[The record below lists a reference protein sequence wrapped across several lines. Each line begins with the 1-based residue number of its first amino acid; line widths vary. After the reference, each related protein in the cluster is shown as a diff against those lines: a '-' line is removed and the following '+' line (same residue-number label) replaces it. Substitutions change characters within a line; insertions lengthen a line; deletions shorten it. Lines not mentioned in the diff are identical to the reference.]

1 MNFEHVRDA
10 ALCHPDVAAHLLA
23 LINTALAGNLTK
35 EAAQLL
41 TTSKLLA
48 FTKPEG
54 GTRPIAVGEV
64 IHRVIAK
71 AALLIAAPFARRHFT
86 PIQFGVATPGGA
98 EAIIHTTRTYL
109 KENGSHLALQLDISN
124 AFNAVERGAVF
135 EGLRDSPLSFLI
147 PFTHCSYGA
156 PSELTI
162 DAAFNASNLQS
173 TRDEQLRTWRQA
185 SLPPTLGGP
194 GITDPAV
201 ERFSSC
207 LASTAAAAHLLS
219 ATSTPSHPQ
228 VALLLPLFSA
238 DNTSGS
244 PLPQRL
250 AAAELTLPTEALR
263 EGGDLTKL
271 QHKLSL
277 HVHAGRA
284 AVQLQESRG
293 LELNPLIGHTQRL
306 QSLIGP
312 GAGDW
317 LMSLPLTT
325 PHRLPSHHFT
335 SMAAFRLGMMQL
347 VPGVCNCNKKVRIL
361 DPRLPNHLLRCGT
374 GKGRTGTHHTLRD
387 ECERIAT
394 EAGFAVQKETTL
406 YSPVEGLKADLA
418 IRHPDSGA
426 VWLIDVTMT
435 DPISSQDPT
444 ASRGVGW
451 AARVAARGEEHKYR
465 NRRQWVGFIAMA
477 VETYGC
483 CSPGVMEFMRLCANL
498 AAKRLHNAEPTSREA
513 VKLFHSYR
521 QRWSI
526 ALPLLPPEV
535 VDCSSTPTARG
546 GRLLFHSYRQRWS
559 IALQRGQANALC
571 AKTLAAFEAEAPTS
585 AFQEEPLDTGDLLHM
600 LEQDFELP

>member
-124 AFNAVERGAVF
+124 AFNAVERG
-135 EGLRDSPLSFLI
+135 GRPLS
-147 PFTHCSYGA
+147 
-156 PSELTI
+156 
-162 DAAFNASNLQS
+162 
-173 TRDEQLRTWRQA
+173 
-185 SLPPTLGGP
+185 
-194 GITDPAV
+194 
-201 ERFSSC
+201 
-207 LASTAAAAHLLS
+207 
-219 ATSTPSHPQ
+219 
-228 VALLLPLFSA
+228 
-238 DNTSGS
+238 
-244 PLPQRL
+244 RL
-250 AAAELTLPTEALR
+250 KSQLR